1 MVRWNTPAILLW
13 KLWVDFSIG
22 LERARSE
29 RVVIH
34 REIPGQIDRV
44 RCFSAVGW
52 ALPGRA
58 AAPKGGGVHPSKSH
72 LSWVKYGASQYGLY
86 LLKVRIA

>member
-1 MVRWNTPAILLW
+1 M
-13 KLWVDFSIG
+13 KM
-22 LERARSE
+22 RA
-29 RVVIH
+29 VKKQLH

-44 RCFSAVGW
+44 RCFSAVGS

-72 LSWVKYGASQYGLY
+72 VSWVKYGASQYGLY
-86 LLKVRIA
+86 LLKVRVA